1 MLNYINKNMIRKII
15 VAFFIGILIG
25 GGYALYLIN
34 NPVSPLETI
43 DNDDSTISI
52 TYSRPFKKDRII
64 FGKESDSA
72 LVPYGKYW
80 RTGANKHTYIE
91 STKEIEISGKL
102 LNPGKYSIFSIPG
115 EDEWEVFFNTNIN
128 YLGVFRPDSSGD
140 VISIKVPVINLL
152 NEVEQLTIGFEK
164 DSILN
169 YISLKWSL
177 SKVIIPYK

>member
-1 MLNYINKNMIRKII
+1 MIRKLI

-43 DNDDSTISI
+43 VNNDSTISI
-52 TYSRPFKKDRII
+52 TYSRPFKKERKI

-91 STKEIEISGKL
+91 NTKEIEINGNFL
-102 LNPGKYSIFSIPG
+102 PPGKYSIFSIPD
-115 EDEWEVFFNTNIN
+115 ENEWEVFFNNNIN
-128 YLGVFRPDSSGD
+128 YLGVFRPESSGD

-152 NEVEQLTIGFEK
+152 NEVEQFTIDFEN

-169 YISLKWSL
+169 YISLKWNL
-177 SKVIIPYK
+177 SKVTIPFK

>member
-1 MLNYINKNMIRKII
+1 MARKII
-15 VAFFIGILIG
+15 FAFFIGILIG

-43 DNDDSTISI
+43 VNDDSTISI
-52 TYSRPFKKDRII
+52 TYSRPFKKERII
-64 FGKESDSA
+64 FGEKSDSA
-72 LVPYGKYW
+72 LVPYGQYW
-80 RTGANKHTYIE
+80 RTGANKHTYVE
-91 STKEIEISGKL
+91 NTKEIEISGKL

-140 VISIKVPVINLL
+140 IISIKVPVINLL
-152 NEVEQLTIGFEK
+152 NEVEQFTIDFEK

>member
-1 MLNYINKNMIRKII
+1 MIRKVIT
-15 VAFFIGILIG
+15 VFLIGILIG

-43 DNDDSTISI
+43 INDDSTISI
-52 TYSRPFKKDRII
+52 TYSRPFKKERII
-64 FGKESDSA
+64 FGEESDSA
-72 LVPYGKYW
+72 LVPYGRYW

-91 STKEIEISGKL
+91 NTKEIEIRGKI

-115 EDEWEVFFNTNIN
+115 ENEWEVLFNKNIN

-152 NEVEQLTIGFEK
+152 NEVEQFTIDFEK

>member
-1 MLNYINKNMIRKII
+1 MIRKII
-15 VAFFIGILIG
+15 FAFFIGILIG

-43 DNDDSTISI
+43 VNNDSTISI
-52 TYSRPFKKDRII
+52 TYSRPFKKERKI

-91 STKEIEISGKL
+91 NTKEIEINGNFL
-102 LNPGKYSIFSIPG
+102 PPGKYSIFSIPD
-115 EDEWEVFFNTNIN
+115 ENEWEVFFNNNIN
-128 YLGVFRPDSSGD
+128 YLGVFRPESSGD

-152 NEVEQLTIGFEK
+152 NEVEQFTIDFEN

-169 YISLKWSL
+169 YISLKWNL
-177 SKVIIPYK
+177 SKVTIPFK